1 MKQFQEI
8 NQEIFFEEKSSINIR
23 EEIDKYRIYW
33 VWFVIGLFVALFLA
47 FFYIKYYTPQYS
59 ASAFIMI
66 KDNMKSGI
74 SEELKA
80 VSDLG
85 IVGTGSTNN
94 PENEIF
100 IIKSRK
106 IVGSM
111 VDSLELNI
119 SYFEKGAVN
128 TYETYNNSSI
138 KMHFLKKDALYHS
151 LDTAF
156 MVSFLDD
163 NKLQLKSTD
172 EEVLK
177 DVNFDEVI
185 DSKKIGKF
193 KIIKNSINK
202 KKTKDQKEVL
212 VVIKPRKRVVSSYAS
227 RIQIA
232 NISENSSILSL
243 KVVDPNKIKAENIL
257 DELIRQYNLDAVIDK
272 NIVSNK
278 TKNFIEDRLKSV
290 GLELGLIQDN
300 LKKYK
305 NEFGITGQPKEAELA
320 ITSIS
325 EKDAILLQLN
335 TKLSLIKWGQQLLEK
350 QTNEDEILPTN
361 LGFTDENNSESINAI
376 NQLILEKNILKRT
389 AGKKNLNLI
398 ALKNRIKILKQNL
411 HTNLSNLKASTE
423 IQLKRANKDAVI
435 GKNKVSQFPSI
446 ERGIVDIQRQQKIYS
461 ELYSY
466 LLKKKEEIAISLA
479 VAVPNAKIIDVAF
492 GSDNPVFPNK
502 KMIYLIAIFAGL
514 LLPFLFI
521 YIRILLDTKFHN
533 RKDIESILDV
543 PYIGDIPH
551 ADFVDKIIVKKE
563 TRTCTAEAF
572 RILRTNLNF
581 MLPKTSNSVGGNVIF
596 LTSTISGEGKSFV
609 SMNLAATLALT
620 NKKVLL
626 LGLDLRAPKITEY
639 LEIPDRKGITNY
651 ILDDK
656 LTVNDLKYTTP
667 ELENVDIIS
676 SGLIPPNPSELLSN
690 KRLKELFE
698 IVRKDYDFVIADT
711 APISLVTDTL
721 LIADYADLFLYVARA
736 NFLDKRM
743 LVVPKTLYT
752 EKKLSNMAIV
762 LNDTDSKR
770 GYGYGYGY
778 IETKKPFYKR
788 ILGLF

>member
-1 MKQFQEI
+1 MKEFQEY
-8 NQEIFFEEKSSINIR
+8 NQELSFDNSNKIHIR
-23 EEIDKYRIYW
+23 QEIDKYLIYW
-33 VWFVIGLFVALFLA
+33 VWFVVGLFVALFA
-47 FFYIKYYTPQYS
+47 AYFYIKCSTPQYS

-106 IVGSM
+106 IVGTM

-119 SYFEKGAVN
+119 SYYEDGGINAFETYTNSSFKLQFLNKGAL
-128 TYETYNNSSI
+128 
-138 KMHFLKKDALYHS
+138 FHS

-156 MVSFLDD
+156 IVSFLDN
-163 NKLQLKSTD
+163 NKIQLKSTD
-172 EEVLK
+172 EKVLK
-177 DVNFDEVI
+177 DVTFDEVI

-202 KKTKDQKEVL
+202 KNTKDQKEVL

-278 TKNFIEDRLKSV
+278 TKDFIEDRLKSV

-300 LKKYK
+300 LKNYK
-305 NEFGITGQPKEAELA
+305 KEFGISGHPKEAELA
-320 ITSIS
+320 IASIS
-325 EKDAILLQLN
+325 EKDAIIIQLN
-335 TKLSLIKWGQQLLEK
+335 TKLNLIKWAQQLLEK

-376 NQLILEKNILKRT
+376 NQLILEKNKLKRT
-389 AGKKNLNLI
+389 AGKKNLNLV

-411 HTNLSNLKASTE
+411 QLNLNNLKTSTE
-423 IQLKRANKDAVI
+423 IQLKRANKEARI
-435 GKNKVSQFPSI
+435 GKNKVTQFPSI
-446 ERGIVDIQRQQKIYS
+446 ERGIVDIQRQKIIYS

-492 GSDNPVFPNK
+492 SSDNPVFPNK
-502 KMIYLIAIFAGL
+502 KIIYLVAAVTGL
-514 LLPFLFI
+514 LIPFLFI
-521 YIRILLDTKFHN
+521 YIILLLDNKFHN
-533 RKDIESILDV
+533 RKDIEDYLEV

-563 TRTCTAEAF
+563 TRTSTAEAF

-581 MLPKTSNSVGGNVIF
+581 MLPTTSNGVEGNVIF

-639 LEIPDRKGITNY
+639 LGIPDRKGITNY

-656 LTVNDLKYTTP
+656 LSVNDLKYTTP
-667 ELENVDIIS
+667 ELENVDVIS

-711 APISLVTDTL
+711 APIGLVTDTL
-721 LIADYADLFLYVARA
+721 LIADFADIFLYVARA
-736 NFLDKRM
+736 NYLDKKM
-743 LVVPKTLYT
+743 LVVPKTLYN
-752 EKKLSNMAIV
+752 EKKLPNMAIV

-788 ILGLF
+788 IFGF